1 VNIPIGLLALAVLW
15 RLFPAVRFGHQSKPM
30 DIPGVVTSAA
40 GIVLL
45 LLGLNWGGR
54 EFAWDSPIVVGCVA
68 GGIALLGLFLWLEQR
83 AEDPVLPLSLFR
95 NSVVAISSTNSLAQ
109 SMVQISL
116 ALFVPLYA
124 QGVLGTSATFSG
136 TIMLPLLGAMLVSNT
151 LAGMLIAHV
160 GRYKWFAV
168 VGFSLSTIGFLAL
181 SQLGTAAPALALPL
195 CLVVL
200 GAGTGMIFPTLT
212 LSYQSAVRFDE
223 LGVATALNQ
232 FSRAMGG
239 TLGAAL
245 FGTLLVL
252 RFTAEAGTSAPL
264 DVAALLSGPIASGTR
279 EALANSLH
287 WVFASACLVSV
298 LGLLGSLVWRDL
310 SIRRP
315 VATRAVSQSDP
326 QPIS

>member
-1 VNIPIGLLALAVLW
+1 
-15 RLFPAVRFGHQSKPM
+15 
-30 DIPGVVTSAA
+30 
-40 GIVLL
+40 
-45 LLGLNWGGR
+45 
-54 EFAWDSPIVVGCVA
+54 
-68 GGIALLGLFLWLEQR
+68 
-83 AEDPVLPLSLFR
+83 
-95 NSVVAISSTNSLAQ
+95 
-109 SMVQISL
+109 
-116 ALFVPLYA
+116 
-124 QGVLGTSATFSG
+124 
-136 TIMLPLLGAMLVSNT
+136 MLPLLGAMLVSNT
-151 LAGMLIAHV
+151 LAGMLIAQV

-168 VGFSLSTIGFLAL
+168 VGFSLSTLGFLAL

-252 RFTAEAGTSAPL
+252 RFAAEAGTSAPF
-264 DVAALLSGPIASGTR
+264 DVTALLSGPIASGTR

-326 QPIS
+326 